1 MKFSGAN
8 LMMGFSKILKN
19 SKISITFLVIV
30 IILIIIA
37 FNYFN
42 ESNRIRVMEVDFEN
56 IVTENQLPIDTLELS
71 IICNLSGDF
80 QLSNQ
85 TTETTKVAKDGFA
98 IYADFSINDS
108 ILNNA
113 PILFKMALPAD
124 SSSVKKVSEKIPY
137 FDSIS
142 VYQTIRYQL
151 KTKTPTK
158 SSYKNE
164 EVNNKW
170 LSRDSYFEGE
180 SVRIRNITTQNN
192 TTYLYDDG
200 YKVKSA
206 DDKGIS
212 VTRYTRR
219 LNYFSKYVITPRG
232 LIHRNRNV
240 SAINIKSL
248 KIPNVKNVRIRFNY
262 MTAMQ
267 FDALSV
273 QPSYQTPNEIIYEGK
288 EAIEQICKSGL
299 FVYGHSLSNGR
310 SIEMSNFILA
320 TLIGF
325 LLSLVVEI
333 LYKIV
338 EKNHSK
344 E

>member
-42 ESNRIRVMEVDFEN
+42 ESNKIRVMEVDFEN

-137 FDSIS
+137 FCCP
-142 VYQTIRYQL
+142 
-151 KTKTPTK
+151 KK
-158 SSYKNE
+158 
-164 EVNNKW
+164 
-170 LSRDSYFEGE
+170 
-180 SVRIRNITTQNN
+180 
-192 TTYLYDDG
+192 
-200 YKVKSA
+200 
-206 DDKGIS
+206 
-212 VTRYTRR
+212 
-219 LNYFSKYVITPRG
+219 
-232 LIHRNRNV
+232 
-240 SAINIKSL
+240 
-248 KIPNVKNVRIRFNY
+248 
-262 MTAMQ
+262 
-267 FDALSV
+267 
-273 QPSYQTPNEIIYEGK
+273 
-288 EAIEQICKSGL
+288 
-299 FVYGHSLSNGR
+299 
-310 SIEMSNFILA
+310 
-320 TLIGF
+320 
-325 LLSLVVEI
+325 
-333 LYKIV
+333 
-338 EKNHSK
+338 
-344 E
+344 